1 MSYRVFH
8 EKLYFWIY
16 LYDKSGAF
24 FWRHVIFLLMEIV
37 RKTGSLCERK
47 LLLILF
53 LKSTFIY
60 SGFDDFFLEHFL
72 LISVHYMVAYI

>member
-1 MSYRVFH
+1 MKSFTFGY
-8 EKLYFWIY
+8 IY
-16 LYDKSGAF
+16 MTKVGR